1 MFTKKM
7 LIISLITVIGFLV
20 ISVIIKN
27 KETGETKKEVAKQE
41 EEKKSFSLLDLWKTI
56 TGGKNPEE
64 EIDEEIIDEEPEPEE
79 PEETNGGGVA

>member
-1 MFTKKM
+1 M
-7 LIISLITVIGFLV
+7 LIISLITVICFLV

-41 EEKKSFSLLDLWKTI
+41 EEKKSFSLLDLWQTI

-64 EIDEEIIDEEPEPEE
+64 EEIDEETIDEEPEPEE